1 MKTLAA
7 ATLLILVLAGCGGGS
22 KTETSSASASASS
35 ASSSSSAS
43 AAASGC
49 TASGLDAMTALSDFQ
64 LEMDKAQKAGKL
76 TVDQL
81 TAARNKLYDETQAAA
96 AKDDWVA
103 YCKSIDDM
111 RSELGL

>member
-1 MKTLAA
+1 
-7 ATLLILVLAGCGGGS
+7 
-22 KTETSSASASASS
+22 
-35 ASSSSSAS
+35 
-43 AAASGC
+43 
-49 TASGLDAMTALSDFQ
+49 
-64 LEMDKAQKAGKL
+64 MDKAQKAGKL

-96 AKDDWVA
+96 AKDDWAA